1 MKIRP
6 KIRIHKCVLN
16 SKFHGNMQTIWRKS
30 KEKREVAVQ
39 LHLERSCYTYY
50 ELGRSNPSYRSLL
63 GLARLYGVT
72 VEYLI
77 DDEIPVLP
85 LPGHPM
91 GRPRR

>member
-1 MKIRP
+1 MGL
-6 KIRIHKCVLN
+6 C
-16 SKFHGNMQTIWRKS
+16 G
-30 KEKREVAVQ
+30 EKLLSLRQREGLTQKEVAVQ

-50 ELGRSNPSYRSLL
+50 ELGRSNPSYRSLR
-63 GLARLYGVT
+63 GRARLYGVT

-77 DDEIPVLP
+77 DDELPVLP

>member
-1 MKIRP
+1 MGL
-6 KIRIHKCVLN
+6 C
-16 SKFHGNMQTIWRKS
+16 G
-30 KEKREVAVQ
+30 EKLLSLRQGEGLTQKEVAVQ